1 MEFFNIIYI
10 FFVLIFVFTF
20 YFSKN
25 RKIDIIQLI
34 GFNVIVL
41 SSIFLLLSFFKI
53 SIFLIFYLLIFFRIC
68 NIFFIT
74 KKNDSLLNFKASFL
88 NIKFIFIFF
97 IFFALSIFLSNN
109 IELSWDAQNYN
120 ILKVYHFY
128 NEEDFFGLTSLPAA
142 HYPHLGQYFWAFFW
156 KISLFNNEYSGRLFF
171 IFINIF
177 SIFFI
182 FELIK
187 NNNFYKIIF
196 SLFCIILTF
205 SKTIY
210 SGGLEILSFSYL
222 SFLSFFAYNFYKNN
236 ILKRADILFI
246 FLLINIL
253 LWIKNESALIGL
265 IILLPIFLS
274 TKKILLQKKAY
285 FLILIAIA
293 FFIRFI
299 LLKYYDFK
307 IDDYQLAETTKIDL
321 NLFLKNIKV
330 ITFYFFINII
340 KNPYFLLSYLF
351 LLIFIKIFAKN
362 FSIIL
367 YISLLH
373 VIFIYFAFMFNLPN
387 VEWQTRVAMDRIL
400 YSTGSFFLMLFVF
413 LANKISSKN

>member
-1 MEFFNIIYI
+1 MELFNIIYI
-10 FFVLIFVFTF
+10 FFVLVFVSTF

-25 RKIDIIQLI
+25 RKIDIIKLI
-34 GFNVIVL
+34 GLNLIIL

-53 SIFLIFYLLIFFRIC
+53 SILLIFYLLIFFRIC
-68 NIFFIT
+68 NIIFIT
-74 KKNDSLLNFKASFL
+74 KKNDLLLNFKASFL

-97 IFFALSIFLSNN
+97 IFFSLSIILINN

-128 NEEDFFGLTSLPAA
+128 NEEDFIGLANLPAS

-156 KISLFNNEYSGRLFF
+156 KISLFKNEYSGRLFF

-182 FELIK
+182 CELIK
-187 NNNFYKIIF
+187 KNDFYKIIF
-196 SLFCIILTF
+196 SFLCIILTF
-205 SKTIY
+205 SKTIF

-222 SFLSFFAYNFYKNN
+222 AFLSFFAYNFYKNN
-236 ILKRADILFI
+236 ILKGVDILFI

-265 IILLPIFLS
+265 IILLPVFLR
-274 TKKILLQKKAY
+274 TKKIIFKKKAY
-285 FLILIAIA
+285 LLILIVVA
-293 FFIRFI
+293 FFIRFL

-321 NLFLKNIKV
+321 NLFLKNIKI
-330 ITFYFFINII
+330 ITFYFLINVI

-351 LLIFIKIFAKN
+351 LLIFIKTFAKN

-367 YISLLH
+367 YVSLLH